1 MFGLKIALRNLL
13 RHRARS
19 AISLSAIGFGV
30 IAVLLAGGF
39 IQWVLT
45 ATRETT
51 IYARLGHI
59 QIVRPG
65 YFEAGAAD
73 PFAYLLPVRS
83 PVFDALA
90 TMQEVK
96 LVAPR
101 LAFSGLVSHGDSTQ
115 SFLGEGVEPQKER
128 ELSRYLFLA
137 KGHGLSA
144 DDPTGALLG
153 EGLAASL
160 GVDIGDKIVLLANT
174 ASGGVN
180 AVELHVR
187 GLFYS
192 SSKAFDDSALRVP
205 LPIAQKLLRVSGAHV
220 WVVLLNATDDTDAV
234 TQSLRARFADAK
246 LQFVPWSDLADFY
259 RKTVVLFRKQVGL
272 VQLVIAL
279 IIVLSI
285 SNTLVMSV
293 LERTGEIGTLMALGL
308 RRRHV
313 LRLFAAEGVLLGAIG
328 ATSGLIVGLALA
340 HVLSSVGIPMPPPP
354 GMNRGFTGEILVTWP
369 LAANAFALALV
380 TTMLASIY
388 PAWKASRLVIV
399 DALRH
404 NR

>member
-1 MFGLKIALRNLL
+1 MLRLTVALRNLL
-13 RHRARS
+13 RHRARTI
-19 AISLSAIGFGV
+19 ISLSAIGFGV
-30 IAVLLAGGF
+30 VAVLLAGGF

-51 IYARLGHI
+51 IYSRLGHI
-59 QIVRPG
+59 QAVRPG
-65 YFEAGAAD
+65 YFDSGIAD
-73 PFAYLLPVRS
+73 PFGYLLPAIS
-83 PVFDALA
+83 PEFDALA
-90 TMQEVK
+90 AMPQVRV
-96 LVAPR
+96 VAPR
-101 LAFSGLVSHGDSTQ
+101 LAFSGLISHGDSTQ
-115 SFLGEGVEPQKER
+115 SFLGEGVDPVKEE
-128 ELSRYLFLA
+128 ELSRYLFVA
-137 KGHGLSA
+137 QGQPLSLQ
-144 DDPTGALLG
+144 DPTGVILG

-160 GVDIGDKIVLLANT
+160 GVGVGDNIVLLANT

-180 AVELHVR
+180 AVEAHVR

-192 SSKAFDDSALRVP
+192 STKAYDDSALRVP
-205 LPIAQKLLRVSGAHV
+205 LTMGQKLLRVSGAHV
-220 WVVLLNATDDTDAV
+220 WVILLNTTEDTEAV
-234 TQSLRARFADAK
+234 LQALRGQFHLAQ
-246 LQFVPWSDLADFY
+246 LQFVPWLDLADFY
-259 RKTVVLFRKQVGL
+259 KKTVVLFSRQVGL

-308 RRRHV
+308 RRRKI
-313 LRLFAAEGVLLGAIG
+313 LQLFAAEGVLLGLIG
-328 ATSGLIVGLALA
+328 AMLGLLVGLALA
-340 HVLSSVGIPMPPPP
+340 HVLSAVGIPMPPPP

-369 LAANAFALALV
+369 LAANAFALAAA
-380 TTMLASIY
+380 TTTLASFY